1 VINGKVKAAGNVPSK
16 GTIKEWLL
24 EIDKRARSV

>member
-1 VINGKVKAAGNVPSK
+1 MTADDIAQIKAAGRVPSK

-24 EIDKRARSV
+24 KINKSV